1 MKKVRTVSK
10 SSQVED
16 REIKFRTGQDMYFA
30 ELILVHYLDWH
41 FWMAVCFVLFV
52 SLLFFGGGFRG
63 VVVRQRCS
71 VSR

>member
-1 MKKVRTVSK
+1 MKKVRTGSK

-16 REIKFRTGQDMYFA
+16 REIKFRTEQDMCFA

-52 SLLFFGGGFRG
+52 RLFAFWRDLGEGW
-63 VVVRQRCS
+63 S
-71 VSR
+71 VKGAM